1 MRLVQPFL
9 KLAGFRSIAR
19 ALVIALPFCL
29 DLSHGAEPKPKVQV
43 NPDEFKALI
52 LTKLPSY
59 VTKWPEEAFG
69 ETNNKVVLG
78 ILGKER
84 PEFIENLKGV
94 AKLLKIEGREL
105 DIQEYEDAARIGKC
119 HILFVPAAS
128 NAQWLEFSKRQ
139 AIQGILTVGEAE
151 NFTKAESGGTIR
163 IVSADK
169 RLEGNPDNAKKAG
182 FRISAQLLKMVIIV
196 K

>member
-1 MRLVQPFL
+1 MRLVQPFRM
-9 KLAGFRSIAR
+9 LAGLRSIAR
-19 ALVIALPFCL
+19 ALAIALPFCL
-29 DLSHGAEPKPKVQV
+29 NLSHGAEPKPKVQV

-69 ETNNKVVLG
+69 ETNNKIILG

-94 AKLLKIEGREL
+94 AKFVKIEGREL
-105 DIQEYEDAARIGKC
+105 VIQEYENATRIGKC

-128 NAQWLEFSKRQ
+128 NAQWLEFTKRQ
-139 AIQGILTVGEAE
+139 VVHGILTVGETE
-151 NFTKAESGGTIR
+151 NFTKAESGGTLR
-163 IVSADK
+163 IVPDDK
-169 RLEGNPDNAKKAG
+169 KLEVNPDNAKKAG
-182 FRISAQLLKMVIIV
+182 FRISAQLLKMVLIV